1 MKIII
6 LCPLG
11 VRTGGPEALHQLCD
25 SLNQFGLDASMFYT
39 TESDFSFI
47 SDINKS
53 DLSKLVINVGD
64 RANPIEEYKKYRAPV
79 ITELR
84 FSEDTVFIFPET
96 YLHWVPILHQSLSII
111 WWLSVDNAFKYLSM
125 STLNLN
131 TLRSL
136 NIIHAYQSDYACRF
150 LESLNIIQRIKLTD
164 YTIAPL
170 STINSKGSIS
180 INAGHKVIFDIDKIT
195 NSIKSK
201 SNIKINLISGLS
213 RSEVYDLLSSSFCF
227 IDLGNFP
234 GKDRLAREAALLKC
248 IPVVLNVGGAQD
260 YSLPS
265 QLKISI
271 DQIDSLPFL
280 INSILDNYSIFLES
294 IDNFIFNIN
303 TEKVEFMKEVSS
315 LIRKI
320 HFHST

>member
-39 TESDFSFI
+39 TESDFIFI

-64 RANPIEEYKKYRAPV
+64 RANPIDEYKKYRAPV

-170 STINSKGSIS
+170 STINSKESIS
-180 INAGHKVIFDIDKIT
+180 INAGHK
-195 NSIKSK
+195 
-201 SNIKINLISGLS
+201 
-213 RSEVYDLLSSSFCF
+213 
-227 IDLGNFP
+227 
-234 GKDRLAREAALLKC
+234 
-248 IPVVLNVGGAQD
+248 NVGGAQD